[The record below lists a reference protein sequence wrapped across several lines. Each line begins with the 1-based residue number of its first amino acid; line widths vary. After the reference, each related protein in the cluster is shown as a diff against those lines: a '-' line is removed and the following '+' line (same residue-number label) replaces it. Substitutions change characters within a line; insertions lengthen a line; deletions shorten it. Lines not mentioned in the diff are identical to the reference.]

1 MQKVQELK
9 YYCESNKNF
18 FDSVNYVYSIMDLP
32 VFTLNRQVK
41 ENIIVQYTFSPQEQ
55 SYLRVIPSGDPEKIS
70 RKILQQT
77 DEKIFS
83 AILRIAEYQKSNL
96 VITDYYSLAKIAGL
110 SYSGCAPRIKDSIQR
125 LSGCSLK
132 FNNIENYCHSDFSL
146 IPMLSILTFKKPG
159 KAAEFDIEN
168 TENHFFDENTEKRI
182 SDYLRSKQNLKYLLV
197 LQIAD
202 EIFSDIQKG
211 RFLTFD
217 KKLIFS
223 LSPVARKLFLLIKK
237 QHITKKRQSFSCAF
251 LASRIPLSWK
261 SSVNIK
267 DAVNSIEKAAEM
279 LKNKGLIEDYNLIL
293 QKPKRNSYIDF
304 TFTDGD

>member
-9 YYCESNKNF
+9 YDCESDKNF

-55 SYLRVIPSGDPEKIS
+55 SYLRVIPSADPEKIS
-70 RKILQQT
+70 HKILQGI

-83 AILRIAEYQKSNL
+83 AILRIAEYQKSDL

-110 SYSGCAPRIKDSIQR
+110 SYSGCASRIKDSIQR
-125 LSGCSLK
+125 LSGCSLV
-132 FNNIENYCHSDFSL
+132 FNNIENYCHADFRL
-146 IPMLSILTFKKPG
+146 VPMLSILTFEKFKD
-159 KAAEFDIEN
+159 AAELNIKNIEN
-168 TENHFFDENTEKRI
+168 PFFDDETKERI
-182 SDYLRSKQNLKYLLV
+182 SDYLSSKQNLKYLLV

-202 EIFSDIQKG
+202 DIFSDIQKG

-223 LSPVARKLFLLIKK
+223 LSSVARKLFLLIKK

-251 LASRIPLSWK
+251 IASRIPLSWK

-267 DAVNSIEKAAEM
+267 GAVNSIEKAAET
-279 LKNKGLIEDYNLIL
+279 LKAKGFIKDYHLTRK
-293 QKPKRNSYIDF
+293 KPMKNSYIDF
-304 TFTDGD
+304 VFTDGE